1 MSIESLV
8 NKIKTLPDCVVYP
21 PSGIPAVNK
30 SHTLPD
36 DVHKFYELCG
46 GVLLYEKADYSIL
59 IVPPQD
65 FLLANPI
72 IVGELCEEDI
82 SSDWY
87 ICATDR
93 NGEYITIDLNPKRLG
108 RCYDSF
114 YDRHG
119 VVGECSIIATSF
131 TDLLERFI
139 ENKGR
144 YWYWLQKDFIPLGDA
159 YDDI

>member
-1 MSIESLV
+1 MW
-8 NKIKTLPDCVVYP
+8 
-21 PSGIPAVNK
+21 
-30 SHTLPD
+30 
-36 DVHKFYELCG
+36 G
-46 GVLLYEKADYSIL
+46 GALLFEKADYSIL

-65 FLLANPI
+65 FQLANPI

-93 NGEYITIDLNPKRLG
+93 NGEYITIDLNPGRLG

-131 TDLLERFI
+131 TDLLERLI
-139 ENKGR
+139 ENRGR
-144 YWYWLQKDFIPLGDA
+144 HWYWLQEDFIPLGDA
-159 YDDI
+159 YDDF

>member
-1 MSIESLV
+1 MRIENLI
-8 NKIKTLPDCVVYP
+8 NKIKSLGDCVVYP
-21 PSGIPAVNK
+21 PAGIPNVST
-30 SHTLPD
+30 SHILPD
-36 DVHKFYELCG
+36 DVYKFYELCG
-46 GVLLYEKADYSIL
+46 GALLFEKADYSIL
-59 IVPPQD
+59 IVPPLD
-65 FLLANPI
+65 FQLANPI

-93 NGEYITIDLNPKRLG
+93 NGEYITIDLNPGRLG

-131 TDLLERFI
+131 TDLLERLI
-139 ENKGR
+139 ENRGR
-144 YWYWLQKDFIPLGDA
+144 HWYWLQEDFIPLGDA
-159 YDDI
+159 YDDF

>member
-1 MSIESLV
+1 MRIENLI
-8 NKIKTLPDCVVYP
+8 NKIKNLGDCVVYP
-21 PSGIPAVNK
+21 PAGIPNVST
-30 SHTLPD
+30 SHILPD
-36 DVHKFYELCG
+36 DVYKFYELCG
-46 GVLLYEKADYSIL
+46 GALLFEKADYSIL

-65 FLLANPI
+65 FQLANPI

-93 NGEYITIDLNPKRLG
+93 NGEYITIDLNPGRLG

-131 TDLLERFI
+131 TDLLERLI
-139 ENKGR
+139 ENRGR
-144 YWYWLQKDFIPLGDA
+144 HWYWLQEDFIPLGDA
-159 YDDI
+159 YDDF